1 MHERLRWRKSVW
13 RIGGEL
19 GCTIHHSVGLLY
31 TGFLEHSLCQLMDD
45 AARNDI
51 AGKIQ
56 LVNLLGMM
64 CVGRGCDCDRD
75 GGVGGGLKSPRFQS
89 HAIPNNSL

>member
-1 MHERLRWRKSVW
+1 
-13 RIGGEL
+13 
-19 GCTIHHSVGLLY
+19 
-31 TGFLEHSLCQLMDD
+31 MDD

-64 CVGRGCDCDRD
+64 CVGRGCDFDRD

-89 HAIPNNSL
+89 HAIPNNSLK